1 MTSNFLKF
9 LFFAVPVFFG
19 FACSS
24 DDESEDD
31 YSVGNW
37 SPVIWEYDGA
47 DYKSAVTIQVPNS
60 GGEYKLK
67 CKNYNPW
74 ITYFNVCA
82 DTSAGVVSY
91 KKYGKLTD
99 GLEYEIVKSNAK
111 SDTLCPANSKDEVC
125 DWFWI
130 VSQNGGKEYSVIV
143 KENNGSARSAEIVFS
158 VGDVGG
164 CVNFVQK

>member
-1 MTSNFLKF
+1 MTSDFLKF

-60 GGEYKLK
+60 GGFL
-67 CKNYNPW
+67 
-74 ITYFNVCA
+74 
-82 DTSAGVVSY
+82 
-91 KKYGKLTD
+91 
-99 GLEYEIVKSNAK
+99 
-111 SDTLCPANSKDEVC
+111 
-125 DWFWI
+125 
-130 VSQNGGKEYSVIV
+130 
-143 KENNGSARSAEIVFS
+143 
-158 VGDVGG
+158 
-164 CVNFVQK
+164 